1 MVTAPVSAM
10 RPEEHVGNFPRRLSN
25 ERDRRRMGRVIMT
38 SKQALVGLVLG
49 AAAAILGPMASPVSA
64 DTVKI
69 GFITS
74 YSGFLAQA
82 GDSMDKGVALYLK
95 THQADLP
102 PGVQIELIKRDD
114 TSSNADVGK
123 RLAQELITR
132 DHVQI
137 LAGVV
142 GSPIAAAIA
151 PLTAEAKV
159 PLVIMNAAGSAIPR
173 ISPYLVR
180 VSFTI
185 WQQAYPMGKWA
196 ARQGWKKGYTAVS
209 DFIPGHDGEAGFAK
223 GFTDAGGEMV
233 GAVQFPPANP
243 DFAPFVQRIKDAKPD
258 VVFVFVPGGK
268 QATGF
273 MKAWADLGL
282 TAAGVTLV
290 GTQDVVTD
298 DELPNMGEAP
308 LGIVTAGIYSV
319 AGKRP
324 QNAAFL
330 AAWSKEYGDTVIPN
344 YIAVGGWDG
353 MAAIFDVI
361 KQTKGSFD
369 GDQAMAILKTWKNPD
384 SPRGPIEIDPTTRDI
399 VQTVYIRRVERESG
413 RLANVEFD
421 STPRVK
427 DPWKELNPP
436 K

>member
-1 MVTAPVSAM
+1 MDL
-10 RPEEHVGNFPRRLSN
+10 RQG
-25 ERDRRRMGRVIMT
+25 
-38 SKQALVGLVLG
+38 LVGLLLG
-49 AAAAILGPMASPVSA
+49 VAAAMLSPVVAA
-64 DTVKI
+64 DTIKI

-82 GDSMDKGVALYLK
+82 GDSMDKGASLYLK
-95 THQADLP
+95 LHEKDLP
-102 PGVQIELIKRDD
+102 PGTKIELIKRDD

-132 DHVQI
+132 EHVQI
-137 LAGVV
+137 LAGLVA
-142 GSPIAAAIA
+142 SPIAAAIA
-151 PLTAEAKV
+151 PLTSEAKV

-173 ISPYLVR
+173 ISPYVVR

-196 ARQGWKKGYTAVS
+196 AQQGWKKGYTAVS

-223 GFTDAGGEMV
+223 GFTDAGGEML

-243 DFAPFVQRIKDAKPD
+243 DFAPFVQRIKDAKPN

-273 MKAWADLGL
+273 MKAWTDLGL
-282 TAAGVTLV
+282 NAAGIKLV
-290 GTQDVVTD
+290 GTQDIVTD

-324 QNAAFL
+324 QNQAFL
-330 AAWSKEYGDTVIPN
+330 DAWTKEYGEGVIPN

-353 MAAIFDVI
+353 MAAILDAI
-361 KQTKGSFD
+361 KQTKGTLD
-369 GDQAMAILKTWKNPD
+369 GDPTMAILKTWKNPE
-384 SPRGPIEIDPTTRDI
+384 SPRGPIEIDPATRDI
-399 VQTVYIRRVERESG
+399 VQTVYIRRVEKQNG

-421 STPRVK
+421 SIPLVK

>member
-1 MVTAPVSAM
+1 MTAT
-10 RPEEHVGNFPRRLSN
+10 R
-25 ERDRRRMGRVIMT
+25 
-38 SKQALVGLVLG
+38 GLAGLMLG
-49 AAAAILGPMASPVSA
+49 AVAALLSPMAAA
-64 DTVKI
+64 DTIKI

-82 GDSMDKGVALYLK
+82 GDTMDKGASLYLK
-95 THQADLP
+95 THEKDLP
-102 PGVQIELIKRDD
+102 PGVRIELVKRDD

-123 RLAQELITR
+123 RVAQELITR
-132 DHVQI
+132 DHVQV

-142 GSPIAAAIA
+142 ASPIAAAIA

-173 ISPYLVR
+173 ISPYVVR

-196 ARQGWKKGYTAVS
+196 AQQGWKKGYAAVS
-209 DFIPGHDGEAGFAK
+209 DFIPGHDGEAGFAR
-223 GFTDAGGEMV
+223 GFTDAGGEML
-233 GAVQFPPANP
+233 GAVQFPPVNP

-273 MKAWADLGL
+273 MKAWKDLGL
-282 TAAGVTLV
+282 GAAGVKLV
-290 GTQDVVTD
+290 GTQDIVTD
-298 DELPNMGEAP
+298 DELPNMGDAP

-324 QNAAFL
+324 QNQAFL
-330 AAWSKEYGDTVIPN
+330 DAWIREYGEAVIPN

-361 KQTKGSFD
+361 KQTKGAFD
-369 GDQAMAILKTWKNPD
+369 GDAAMSILKAWKNPD
-384 SPRGPIEIDPTTRDI
+384 SPRGPIEIDPATRDI
-399 VQTVYIRRVERESG
+399 VQTVYIRRVEKEGG
-413 RLANVEFD
+413 RLANVEFE
-421 STPRVK
+421 SIPLVK
-427 DPWKELNPP
+427 DPWKELNPA

>member
-1 MVTAPVSAM
+1 MAM
-10 RPEEHVGNFPRRLSN
+10 RQGV
-25 ERDRRRMGRVIMT
+25 
-38 SKQALVGLVLG
+38 VGLMF
-49 AAAAILGPMASPVSA
+49 AAATALLSTVASA
-64 DTVKI
+64 DTIKI

-82 GDSMDKGVALYLK
+82 GDSMDKGASLYLK
-95 THQADLP
+95 LHEKDLP
-102 PGVQIELIKRDD
+102 PGIKIELIKRDD

-137 LAGVV
+137 LAGLVA
-142 GSPIAAAIA
+142 SPIAAAIA

-173 ISPYLVR
+173 ISPYIVR

-196 ARQGWKKGYTAVS
+196 AQQGWKKGYTAVS
-209 DFIPGHDGEAGFAK
+209 DYIPGHDGEAGFAK

-273 MKAWADLGL
+273 MKAWTDLGL
-282 TAAGVTLV
+282 AAAGIKLV
-290 GTQDVVTD
+290 GTQDIVTD

-324 QNAAFL
+324 QNQAFL
-330 AAWSKEYGDTVIPN
+330 AAWTKDYGEAAIPN
-344 YIAVGGWDG
+344 YVAVGGWDG

-384 SPRGPIEIDPTTRDI
+384 SPRGPIEIDPATRDI
-399 VQTVYIRRVERESG
+399 VQTVYIRRVETENG

-421 STPRVK
+421 SIPLAK

>member
-1 MVTAPVSAM
+1 MDLA
-10 RPEEHVGNFPRRLSN
+10 R
-25 ERDRRRMGRVIMT
+25 
-38 SKQALVGLVLG
+38 ALVSLILG
-49 AAAAILGPMASPVSA
+49 AAAALLSPQAASA
-64 DTVKI
+64 DTIKI

-82 GDSMDKGVALYLK
+82 GDSMDKGAGLYLK
-95 THQADLP
+95 LHEKELP
-102 PGVQIELIKRDD
+102 PGVRIELLKRDD

-132 DHVQI
+132 DHVRI
-137 LAGVV
+137 LAGLVS
-142 GSPIAAAIA
+142 SPIAAAIA

-173 ISPYLVR
+173 ISPYVVR

-196 ARQGWKKGYTAVS
+196 AQQGWKKGYTAVS
-209 DFIPGHDGEAGFAK
+209 DFIPGHDGEAGFSK
-223 GFTDAGGEMV
+223 GFTDAGGAMA
-233 GAVQFPPANP
+233 GSVQFPPANP

-268 QATGF
+268 QATQF
-273 MKAWADLGL
+273 MKAWTDLGL
-282 TAAGVTLV
+282 AAAGVKLV

-308 LGIVTAGIYSV
+308 LGIVTAGTYSV

-324 QNAAFL
+324 QNQAFL
-330 AAWSKEYGDTVIPN
+330 DAWTKEYGEAVIPN
-344 YIAVGGWDG
+344 YIAVDGWDG
-353 MAAIFDVI
+353 MAAIVDVI
-361 KQTKGSFD
+361 KQTKGVFD
-369 GDQAMAILKTWKNPD
+369 GDQAIAILKAWKNPD
-384 SPRGPIEIDPTTRDI
+384 SPRGPIEIDPMTRDI
-399 VQTVYIRRVERESG
+399 VQTVYIRRVEKQNG
-413 RLANVEFD
+413 HLANVEFD
-421 STPRVK
+421 SIPLVK

>member
-1 MVTAPVSAM
+1 MITM
-10 RPEEHVGNFPRRLSN
+10 
-25 ERDRRRMGRVIMT
+25 
-38 SKQALVGLVLG
+38 KQGLVGLMLG
-49 AAAAILGPMASPVSA
+49 ATAAILCPMAPAAAA
-64 DTVKI
+64 DTIRI

-82 GDSMDKGVALYLK
+82 GDSMDKGVSLYLK
-95 THQADLP
+95 THEKDLP
-102 PGVQIELIKRDD
+102 PGVRIELIKRDD

-123 RLAQELITR
+123 RQAQELITR

-137 LAGVV
+137 LAGLVA
-142 GSPIAAAIA
+142 SPIAAAIA

-173 ISPYLVR
+173 ISPYVVR

-196 ARQGWKKGYTAVS
+196 AQQGWKKGYSAVS
-209 DFIPGHDGEAGFAK
+209 DYIPGHDGEAGFAK
-223 GFTDAGGEMV
+223 GFTDGGGEML
-233 GAVQFPPANP
+233 GSLQFPPANP

-273 MKAWADLGL
+273 MKAWTDLGL
-282 TAAGVTLV
+282 GAAGIKLV
-290 GTQDVVTD
+290 GTQDIVTD

-324 QNAAFL
+324 PNQAFL
-330 AAWSKEYGDTVIPN
+330 AAWTQEYGDGVIPN
-344 YIAVGGWDG
+344 YVAVGGWDG
-353 MAAIFDVI
+353 MAAIFGVI
-361 KQTKGSFD
+361 KQTGGTFD
-369 GDQAMAILKTWKNPD
+369 GDRAMAILKTWKNPD
-384 SPRGPIEIDPTTRDI
+384 SPRGPIEIDPATRDI
-399 VQTVYIRRVERESG
+399 VQTVYIRRVEQQNG

-421 STPRVK
+421 SIPLVK
-427 DPWKELNPP
+427 DPWKELNPA

>member
-1 MVTAPVSAM
+1 MDL
-10 RPEEHVGNFPRRLSN
+10 RQG
-25 ERDRRRMGRVIMT
+25 
-38 SKQALVGLVLG
+38 LVGLLLG
-49 AAAAILGPMASPVSA
+49 VAAAMLSPVVAA
-64 DTVKI
+64 DTIKI

-82 GDSMDKGVALYLK
+82 GDSMDKGATLYLK
-95 THQADLP
+95 LHEKDLP
-102 PGVQIELIKRDD
+102 PGTKIELIKRDD

-132 DHVQI
+132 EHVQI
-137 LAGVV
+137 LAGLVA
-142 GSPIAAAIA
+142 SPIAAAIA
-151 PLTAEAKV
+151 PLTSEAKV

-173 ISPYLVR
+173 ISPYVVR

-196 ARQGWKKGYTAVS
+196 AQQGWKKGYTAVS

-223 GFTDAGGEMV
+223 GFTDAGGEML

-273 MKAWADLGL
+273 MKAWTELGL
-282 TAAGVTLV
+282 NAAGIKLV
-290 GTQDVVTD
+290 GTQDIVTD

-324 QNAAFL
+324 QNQAFL
-330 AAWSKEYGDTVIPN
+330 DAWTKEYGEGVIPN

-353 MAAIFDVI
+353 MAAILDAI
-361 KQTKGSFD
+361 KQTKGTLD
-369 GDQAMAILKTWKNPD
+369 GDPTMAILKTWKNPE
-384 SPRGPIEIDPTTRDI
+384 SPRGPIEIDPATRDI
-399 VQTVYIRRVERESG
+399 VQTVYIRRVEKQNG

-421 STPRVK
+421 SIPLVK

>member
-1 MVTAPVSAM
+1 M
-10 RPEEHVGNFPRRLSN
+10 
-25 ERDRRRMGRVIMT
+25 
-38 SKQALVGLVLG
+38 KQGLVGLMLG
-49 AAAAILGPMASPVSA
+49 ATAAILCPMAPAAAA
-64 DTVKI
+64 DTIRI

-82 GDSMDKGVALYLK
+82 GDSMDKGVSLYLK
-95 THQADLP
+95 THEKDLP
-102 PGVQIELIKRDD
+102 PGVRIELIKRDD

-123 RLAQELITR
+123 RQAQELITR

-137 LAGVV
+137 LAGLVA
-142 GSPIAAAIA
+142 SPIAAAIA

-173 ISPYLVR
+173 ISPYVVR

-196 ARQGWKKGYTAVS
+196 AQQGWKKGYSAVS
-209 DFIPGHDGEAGFAK
+209 DYIPGHDGEAGFAK
-223 GFTDAGGEMV
+223 GFTDGGGEML
-233 GAVQFPPANP
+233 GSLQFPPANP

-273 MKAWADLGL
+273 MKAWTDLGL
-282 TAAGVTLV
+282 GAAGIKLV
-290 GTQDVVTD
+290 GTQDIVTD

-324 QNAAFL
+324 PNQAFL
-330 AAWSKEYGDTVIPN
+330 AAWTQEYGDGVIPN
-344 YIAVGGWDG
+344 YVAVGGWDG

-361 KQTKGSFD
+361 KQTGGTFD
-369 GDQAMAILKTWKNPD
+369 GDRAMAILKTWKNPD
-384 SPRGPIEIDPTTRDI
+384 SPRGPIEIDPATRDI
-399 VQTVYIRRVERESG
+399 VQTVYIRRVEQQNG

-421 STPRVK
+421 SIPLVK
-427 DPWKELNPP
+427 DPWKELNPA

>member
-1 MVTAPVSAM
+1 MITM
-10 RPEEHVGNFPRRLSN
+10 
-25 ERDRRRMGRVIMT
+25 
-38 SKQALVGLVLG
+38 KQGLVGLVLG
-49 AAAAILGPMASPVSA
+49 AAALLGPMAPAAVA
-64 DTVKI
+64 DIIKI

-82 GDSMDKGVALYLK
+82 GDSMDKGASLYLK
-95 THQADLP
+95 THEMDLP
-102 PGVQIELIKRDD
+102 PGVQVELIKRDD

-132 DHVQI
+132 DRVQI
-137 LAGVV
+137 LAGLVA
-142 GSPIAAAIA
+142 SPIAAAIA

-159 PLVIMNAAGSAIPR
+159 PLVLMNAAGSAIPR
-173 ISPYLVR
+173 ISPYVVR

-196 ARQGWKKGYTAVS
+196 AQQGWKKGYSAVS
-209 DFIPGHDGEAGFAK
+209 DYIPGHDGEAGFAK
-223 GFTDAGGEMV
+223 GFTDGGGEML
-233 GAVQFPPANP
+233 GSLQFPPANP

-273 MKAWADLGL
+273 MKAWTDLGL
-282 TAAGVTLV
+282 AAAGIKLV
-290 GTQDVVTD
+290 GTQDIVTD

-319 AGKRP
+319 ANSRP
-324 QNAAFL
+324 QNQVFL
-330 AAWSKEYGDTVIPN
+330 AAWTKEYGDRVIPN
-344 YIAVGGWDG
+344 YTAVGGWDG

-361 KQTKGSFD
+361 KQTKGAFD

-384 SPRGPIEIDPTTRDI
+384 SPRGPIEIDPATRDI
-399 VQTVYIRRVERESG
+399 VQTVYIRRVEQQNG

-421 STPRVK
+421 SIPLVK
-427 DPWKELNPP
+427 DPWKELNPA

>member
-1 MVTAPVSAM
+1 MAM
-10 RPEEHVGNFPRRLSN
+10 RQG
-25 ERDRRRMGRVIMT
+25 
-38 SKQALVGLVLG
+38 VLG
-49 AAAAILGPMASPVSA
+49 LMFAAATALLSPVASA
-64 DTVKI
+64 DTIKI

-82 GDSMDKGVALYLK
+82 GDSMDKGASLYLK
-95 THQADLP
+95 LHEKDLP
-102 PGVQIELIKRDD
+102 PGTKIELIRRDD

-137 LAGVV
+137 LAGLVA
-142 GSPIAAAIA
+142 SPIAAAIA

-159 PLVIMNAAGSAIPR
+159 PLVIMNAAGSAVPR
-173 ISPYLVR
+173 ISPYIVR

-196 ARQGWKKGYTAVS
+196 AQQGWKKGYTAVS
-209 DFIPGHDGEAGFAK
+209 DYIPGHDGEAGFAK
-223 GFTDAGGEMV
+223 GFTDGGGTMV

-273 MKAWADLGL
+273 MKAWTDLGL
-282 TAAGVTLV
+282 AAAGIKLV
-290 GTQDVVTD
+290 GTQDIVTD

-324 QNAAFL
+324 QNQAFL
-330 AAWSKEYGDTVIPN
+330 AAWTKDYGEAAIPN
-344 YIAVGGWDG
+344 YVAVGGWDG

-361 KQTKGSFD
+361 KGTKGSLD
-369 GDQAMAILKTWKNPD
+369 ADQTMAILKAWKNPD
-384 SPRGPIEIDPTTRDI
+384 SPRGPIEIDPATRDI
-399 VQTVYIRRVERESG
+399 VQTVYIRRVEKENG

-421 STPRVK
+421 RIPMVK

>member
-1 MVTAPVSAM
+1 MTIKPGFVS
-10 RPEEHVGNFPRRLSN
+10 L
-25 ERDRRRMGRVIMT
+25 T
-38 SKQALVGLVLG
+38 LG
-49 AAAAILGPMASPVSA
+49 IAAATLSLMPPAASA
-64 DTVKI
+64 DTIKI

-82 GDSMDKGVALYLK
+82 GDSMDKGASLYLK
-95 THQADLP
+95 IHEKDLP
-102 PGVQIELIKRDD
+102 PGVRIELIKRDD

-123 RLAQELITR
+123 RQAQELITR
-132 DHVQI
+132 DHVQM
-137 LAGVV
+137 LAGLVA
-142 GSPIAAAIA
+142 SPIAAAIA

-173 ISPYLVR
+173 ISPYVVR

-185 WQQAYPMGKWA
+185 WQQAYPLGKWA
-196 ARQGWKKGYTAVS
+196 AQQGWRKGYTAVS

-223 GFTDAGGEMV
+223 GFTDGGGEML
-233 GAVQFPPANP
+233 GSLQFPPANP

-273 MKAWADLGL
+273 MKAWTDLGL
-282 TAAGVTLV
+282 GAAGVKLV
-290 GTQDVVTD
+290 GTQDIVTD

-319 AGKRP
+319 AGERP
-324 QNAAFL
+324 QNQAFL
-330 AAWSKEYGDTVIPN
+330 AAWTKEYGDGVIPN
-344 YIAVGGWDG
+344 YVAVGGWDG
-353 MAAIFDVI
+353 MAAIFGVI
-361 KQTKGSFD
+361 KETGGVFD
-369 GDQAMAILKTWKNPD
+369 GDRALAILKTWKNPD
-384 SPRGPIEIDPTTRDI
+384 SPRGPIEIDPATRDI
-399 VQTVYIRRVERESG
+399 VQTVYIRRVEKQSG

-421 STPRVK
+421 SIPLVK
-427 DPWKELNPP
+427 DPWKELNPA

>member
-1 MVTAPVSAM
+1 
-10 RPEEHVGNFPRRLSN
+10 
-25 ERDRRRMGRVIMT
+25 MGLIAAAFL
-38 SKQALVGLVLG
+38 ALTGPG
-49 AAAAILGPMASPVSA
+49 AAA

-82 GDSMDKGVALYLK
+82 GDSMDKGASLYIKLHEK
-95 THQADLP
+95 DLP
-102 PGVQIELIKRDD
+102 SGTKIELLKRDD

-132 DHVQI
+132 DHVPI

-142 GSPIAAAIA
+142 ASPIAAAIA

-159 PLVIMNAAGSAIPR
+159 PLVLMNAAGSAIPR
-173 ISPYLVR
+173 ISPYVVR

-196 ARQGWKKGYTAVS
+196 AQQGWKKGYTAVS
-209 DFIPGHDGEAGFAK
+209 DFIPGHDGEAGFGK
-223 GFTDAGGEMV
+223 GFTDGGGEMV

-243 DFAPFVQRIKDAKPD
+243 DFAPFIQRIKDAKPD

-268 QATGF
+268 QASLF
-273 MKAWADLGL
+273 MKTWTDLGL
-282 TAAGVTLV
+282 TAAGIKLV
-290 GTQDVVTD
+290 GTQDIVTD
-298 DELPNMGEAP
+298 DELPNMGDAP
-308 LGIVTAGIYSV
+308 LGIVTSGIYSV

-324 QNAAFL
+324 QNQAFL
-330 AAWSKEYGDTVIPN
+330 DAWKKEYGEAVIPN
-344 YIAVGGWDG
+344 YVAVGGWDG

-361 KQTKGSFD
+361 KASKGSID
-369 GDQAMAILKTWKNPD
+369 GDQAMAILKSWKNPD
-384 SPRGPIEIDPTTRDI
+384 SPRGPIEIDPATRDI
-399 VQTVYIRRVERESG
+399 VQTVYIRRVEKQDG
-413 RLANVEFD
+413 HLANAEFD
-421 STPRVK
+421 SIPLVK

>member
-1 MVTAPVSAM
+1 MRLKLWALSLLATA
-10 RPEEHVGNFPRRLSN
+10 L
-25 ERDRRRMGRVIMT
+25 
-38 SKQALVGLVLG
+38 
-49 AAAAILGPMASPVSA
+49 ASPMPLEA
-64 DTVKI
+64 AETIKI
-69 GFITS
+69 GIITS

-82 GDSMDKGVALYLK
+82 GDSMDKGLSLYLK
-95 THQADLP
+95 THQKDLQ
-102 PGVQIELIKRDD
+102 PGVQIELVKRDD

-132 DHVQI
+132 EHVAI

-173 ISPYLVR
+173 ISPYVVR

-196 ARQGWKKGYTAVS
+196 AQQGWKKAYTAVS
-209 DFIPGHDGEAGFAK
+209 DFIPGHDGEGGFAK
-223 GFTDAGGEMV
+223 GFTDGGGEMV
-233 GAVQFPPANP
+233 GSVRFPPANP
-243 DFAPFVQRIKDAKPD
+243 DFAPFIQRIKDVKPD

-268 QATGF
+268 QATSF
-273 MKAWADLGL
+273 MKTWTDLGL
-282 TAAGVTLV
+282 KDAGIKLV
-290 GTQDVVTD
+290 GTQDIVTD

-324 QNAAFL
+324 QNEAFL
-330 AAWSKEYGDTVIPN
+330 GAWTREYGEAVIPN

-353 MAAIFDVI
+353 MTAIFEVI
-361 KQTKGSFD
+361 RETKGKFD

-384 SPRGPIEIDPTTRDI
+384 SPRGPIEIDPATRDI
-399 VQTVYIRRVERESG
+399 VQTVYIRRVEMENG

-421 STPRVK
+421 RILLVK
-427 DPWKELNPP
+427 DPWKELNPAQ
-436 K
+436 

>member
-1 MVTAPVSAM
+1 M
-10 RPEEHVGNFPRRLSN
+10 
-25 ERDRRRMGRVIMT
+25 
-38 SKQALVGLVLG
+38 KQGLVGLMLG
-49 AAAAILGPMASPVSA
+49 ATAAILCPMAPAAAA
-64 DTVKI
+64 DTIRI

-82 GDSMDKGVALYLK
+82 GDSMDKGVSLYLK
-95 THQADLP
+95 THEKDLP
-102 PGVQIELIKRDD
+102 PGVRIELIKRDD

-123 RLAQELITR
+123 RQAQELITR

-137 LAGVV
+137 LAGLVA
-142 GSPIAAAIA
+142 SPIAAAIA

-173 ISPYLVR
+173 ISPYVVR

-196 ARQGWKKGYTAVS
+196 AQQGWKKGYSAVS
-209 DFIPGHDGEAGFAK
+209 DYIPGHDGEAGFAK
-223 GFTDAGGEMV
+223 GFTDGGGEML
-233 GAVQFPPANP
+233 GSLQFPPANP

-258 VVFVFVPGGK
+258 VAFVFVPGGK

-273 MKAWADLGL
+273 MKAWTDLGL
-282 TAAGVTLV
+282 GAAGIKLV
-290 GTQDVVTD
+290 GTQDIVTD

-324 QNAAFL
+324 PNQAFL
-330 AAWSKEYGDTVIPN
+330 AAWTQEYGDGVIPN
-344 YIAVGGWDG
+344 YVAVGGWDG
-353 MAAIFDVI
+353 MAAIFGVI
-361 KQTKGSFD
+361 KQTGGTFD
-369 GDQAMAILKTWKNPD
+369 GDRAMAILKTWKNPD
-384 SPRGPIEIDPTTRDI
+384 SPRGPIEIDPATRDI
-399 VQTVYIRRVERESG
+399 VQTVYIRRVEQQNG

-421 STPRVK
+421 SIPLVK
-427 DPWKELNPP
+427 DPWKELNPA

>member
-1 MVTAPVSAM
+1 MD
-10 RPEEHVGNFPRRLSN
+10 L
-25 ERDRRRMGRVIMT
+25 
-38 SKQALVGLVLG
+38 KQGLVGLLLG
-49 AAAAILGPMASPVSA
+49 AAAAMPSSIAAA
-64 DTVKI
+64 DTIKI

-82 GDSMDKGVALYLK
+82 GDSMDKGASLHLK
-95 THQADLP
+95 LHEKDLP
-102 PGVQIELIKRDD
+102 PGTKIELIKRDD

-132 DHVQI
+132 EHVQI
-137 LAGVV
+137 LAGLVA
-142 GSPIAAAIA
+142 SPIAAAIA

-173 ISPYLVR
+173 ISPYVVR

-196 ARQGWKKGYTAVS
+196 AQQGWKKGYTAVS

-223 GFTDAGGEMV
+223 GFTDAGGEML

-273 MKAWADLGL
+273 MRAWTDLGL
-282 TAAGVTLV
+282 NAAGIKLV
-290 GTQDVVTD
+290 GTQDIVTD
-298 DELPNMGEAP
+298 DELPNMGDAP

-324 QNAAFL
+324 QNQAFL
-330 AAWSKEYGDTVIPN
+330 DAWTKEYGEAVIPN
-344 YIAVGGWDG
+344 YVAVGGWDG
-353 MAAIFDVI
+353 MAAIFDAI
-361 KQTKGSFD
+361 KQTKGTLD
-369 GDQAMAILKTWKNPD
+369 GDQAMAVLKTWKNPE
-384 SPRGPIEIDPTTRDI
+384 SPRGPIEIDPATRDI
-399 VQTVYIRRVERESG
+399 VQTVYIRRVEKESG

-421 STPRVK
+421 SIPLVK
-427 DPWKELNPP
+427 DPWKELNPA

>member
-1 MVTAPVSAM
+1 MDV
-10 RPEEHVGNFPRRLSN
+10 RQG
-25 ERDRRRMGRVIMT
+25 
-38 SKQALVGLVLG
+38 LVGLLLG
-49 AAAAILGPMASPVSA
+49 AAAAMLGPVAAA
-64 DTVKI
+64 DTIKI

-82 GDSMDKGVALYLK
+82 GDSMDKGASLYLK
-95 THQADLP
+95 LHEKDLP
-102 PGVQIELIKRDD
+102 PGTKIELIKRDD

-132 DHVQI
+132 EHVQI
-137 LAGVV
+137 LAGLVA
-142 GSPIAAAIA
+142 SPIAAAIA

-173 ISPYLVR
+173 ISPYVVR

-196 ARQGWKKGYTAVS
+196 AQQGWKKGYTAVS

-223 GFTDAGGEMV
+223 GFMDAGGEML

-273 MKAWADLGL
+273 MRAWTDLGL
-282 TAAGVTLV
+282 NAAGIKLV
-290 GTQDVVTD
+290 GTQDIVTD

-308 LGIVTAGIYSV
+308 LGIVTSGIYSV

-324 QNAAFL
+324 QNQAFL
-330 AAWSKEYGDTVIPN
+330 DAWTKEYGEAAIPN
-344 YIAVGGWDG
+344 YVAVGGWDG
-353 MAAIFDVI
+353 MAAISDVI
-361 KQTKGSFD
+361 KQSKGTFD
-369 GDQAMAILKTWKNPD
+369 GDQAMGILKSWKNPE
-384 SPRGPIEIDPTTRDI
+384 SPRGPIEIDSATRDI
-399 VQTVYIRRVERESG
+399 VQTVYIRRVEKQSG
-413 RLANVEFD
+413 RLVNVEFD
-421 STPRVK
+421 SIPLVK

>member
-1 MVTAPVSAM
+1 
-10 RPEEHVGNFPRRLSN
+10 
-25 ERDRRRMGRVIMT
+25 MT
-38 SKQALVGLVLG
+38 FKPWAVGLLAACAAMAG
-49 AAAAILGPMASPVSA
+49 APAPQASA
-64 DTVKI
+64 ETIKI

-82 GDSMDKGVALYLK
+82 GDSMDKGASLYLK
-95 THQADLP
+95 LHEKDLP
-102 PGVQIELIKRDD
+102 PGIQIELVKRDD

-132 DHVQI
+132 EHVQI

-142 GSPIAAAIA
+142 ASPIAAAIA

-173 ISPYLVR
+173 ISPYVVR
-180 VSFTI
+180 VSFTL

-196 ARQGWKKGYTAVS
+196 AQQGWKKAYTAVS
-209 DFIPGHDGEAGFAK
+209 DFIPGHDGEGGFTK
-223 GFTDAGGEMV
+223 GFTDGGGEMV
-233 GAVQFPPANP
+233 GSVRFPPANS
-243 DFAPFVQRIKDAKPD
+243 DFAPFIQRIKDVKPD

-268 QATGF
+268 QATSF
-273 MKAWADLGL
+273 MKTWTDLGL
-282 TAAGVTLV
+282 KEAGVKLV
-290 GTQDVVTD
+290 GTQDIVTD

-308 LGIVTAGIYSV
+308 IGIVTAGIYSV

-324 QNAAFL
+324 QNQAFL
-330 AAWSKEYGDTVIPN
+330 AAWTKEYGEAVIPN
-344 YIAVGGWDG
+344 YVAVGGWDG
-353 MAAIFDVI
+353 MTAIFDVI

-384 SPRGPIEIDPTTRDI
+384 SPRGPIEIDPETRDI
-399 VQTVYIRRVERESG
+399 VQTVYIRRVEMENG

-421 STPRVK
+421 SIPRVK
-427 DPWKELNPP
+427 DPWKELNPA

>member
-1 MVTAPVSAM
+1 MITM
-10 RPEEHVGNFPRRLSN
+10 
-25 ERDRRRMGRVIMT
+25 
-38 SKQALVGLVLG
+38 KQGLVGLMLG
-49 AAAAILGPMASPVSA
+49 AAAAILCPMAPAAAA
-64 DTVKI
+64 DTIRI

-82 GDSMDKGVALYLK
+82 GDSMDKGVSLYLK
-95 THQADLP
+95 THEKDLP
-102 PGVQIELIKRDD
+102 PGVRIELIKRDD

-123 RLAQELITR
+123 RQAQELITR

-137 LAGVV
+137 LAGLVA
-142 GSPIAAAIA
+142 SPIAAAIA

-173 ISPYLVR
+173 ISPYVVR

-196 ARQGWKKGYTAVS
+196 AQQGWKKGYSAVS

-223 GFTDAGGEMV
+223 GFTDGGGEML
-233 GAVQFPPANP
+233 GSLQFPPANP
-243 DFAPFVQRIKDAKPD
+243 DLAPFVQRIKDAKPD

-273 MKAWADLGL
+273 MKAWTDLGL
-282 TAAGVTLV
+282 GAAGIKLV
-290 GTQDVVTD
+290 GTQDIVTD

-324 QNAAFL
+324 PNQAFL
-330 AAWSKEYGDTVIPN
+330 AAWTQEYGDGVIPN
-344 YIAVGGWDG
+344 YVAVGGWDG

-361 KQTKGSFD
+361 KQTKGAFD
-369 GDQAMAILKTWKNPD
+369 GDRAMAILKTWKNPD
-384 SPRGPIEIDPTTRDI
+384 SPRGPIEIDPATRDI
-399 VQTVYIRRVERESG
+399 VQTVYIRRVEQQNG

-421 STPRVK
+421 SIPLVK
-427 DPWKELNPP
+427 DPWKELNPA

>member
-1 MVTAPVSAM
+1 M
-10 RPEEHVGNFPRRLSN
+10 L
-25 ERDRRRMGRVIMT
+25 
-38 SKQALVGLVLG
+38 LG
-49 AAAAILGPMASPVSA
+49 VAAAMPGSPGASA
-64 DTVKI
+64 DTIKI

-82 GDSMDKGVALYLK
+82 GDSMDKGASLYLK
-95 THQADLP
+95 LHEKGLP
-102 PGVQIELIKRDD
+102 PGTKIELIKRDD

-132 DHVQI
+132 EHVQI
-137 LAGVV
+137 LAGLVA
-142 GSPIAAAIA
+142 SPIAAAIA

-173 ISPYLVR
+173 ISPYVVR

-196 ARQGWKKGYTAVS
+196 AQQGWKKGYTAVS

-223 GFTDAGGEMV
+223 GFTDAGGEML

-273 MKAWADLGL
+273 MKAWTDLGL
-282 TAAGVTLV
+282 NAAGIKLV
-290 GTQDVVTD
+290 GTQDIVTD

-308 LGIVTAGIYSV
+308 LGIVTSGIYSV

-324 QNAAFL
+324 QNQAFL
-330 AAWSKEYGDTVIPN
+330 DAWTKEYGEGVIPN
-344 YIAVGGWDG
+344 YVAVGGWDG
-353 MAAIFDVI
+353 MAAIFDAI
-361 KQTKGSFD
+361 KQAKGTLD
-369 GDQAMAILKTWKNPD
+369 GDQAMAILKTWKNPE
-384 SPRGPIEIDPTTRDI
+384 SPRGPIEIDPATRDI
-399 VQTVYIRRVERESG
+399 VQTVYIRRVEKQNG
-413 RLANVEFD
+413 HLANVEFD
-421 STPRVK
+421 SIPLVK
-427 DPWKELNPP
+427 DPWKQLNPP

>member
-1 MVTAPVSAM
+1 MAGLLLSALAGLSGTPVA
-10 RPEEHVGNFPRRLSN
+10 
-25 ERDRRRMGRVIMT
+25 
-38 SKQALVGLVLG
+38 
-49 AAAAILGPMASPVSA
+49 SA
-64 DTVKI
+64 DTIKI

-82 GDSMDKGVALYLK
+82 GDSMDKGASLYIKLHEK
-95 THQADLP
+95 DLP
-102 PGVQIELIKRDD
+102 PGTTIELLKRDD

-137 LAGVV
+137 LAGLVA
-142 GSPIAAAIA
+142 SPIAAAIA

-173 ISPYLVR
+173 ISPYVVR

-196 ARQGWKKGYTAVS
+196 AQQGSKKAFTAVS

-223 GFTDAGGEMV
+223 GFTDGGGEML

-243 DFAPFVQRIKDAKPD
+243 DFAPFLQRIKDAKPD
-258 VVFVFVPGGK
+258 VVFVFLPGGK
-268 QATGF
+268 QATQF
-273 MKAWADLGL
+273 MKAWTDLGL
-282 TAAGVTLV
+282 AAAGIKLV
-290 GTQDVVTD
+290 GTQDIVTD
-298 DELPNMGEAP
+298 DELPNMGDAP

-324 QNAAFL
+324 QNQAFL
-330 AAWSKEYGDTVIPN
+330 DAWTKEYGEAVIPN

-353 MAAIFDVI
+353 MAAIFDAI
-361 KQTKGSFD
+361 KGTKGAVE
-369 GDQAMAILKTWKNPD
+369 GDAAMALLKTWKNPD
-384 SPRGPIEIDPTTRDI
+384 SPRGPIEIDPATRDI
-399 VQTVYIRRVERESG
+399 VQTVYIRRVERQNG

-421 STPRVK
+421 SIPGVK

>member
-1 MVTAPVSAM
+1 M
-10 RPEEHVGNFPRRLSN
+10 
-25 ERDRRRMGRVIMT
+25 DIGR
-38 SKQALVGLVLG
+38 GLVRLMLG
-49 AAAAILGPMASPVSA
+49 AAAVLLSLPAASA
-64 DTVKI
+64 DTIKI

-82 GDSMDKGVALYLK
+82 GDSMDKGASLYIKLHEK
-95 THQADLP
+95 DLP
-102 PGVQIELIKRDD
+102 AGTKVELLKRDD

-132 DHVQI
+132 EHVPI
-137 LAGVV
+137 LAGLVA
-142 GSPIAAAIA
+142 SPIAAAIA

-173 ISPYLVR
+173 ISPYVVR

-196 ARQGWKKGYTAVS
+196 AQQGWKKGYTAVS
-209 DFIPGHDGEAGFAK
+209 DYIPGHDGEAGFAK
-223 GFTDAGGEMV
+223 GFTNGGGEML

-273 MKAWADLGL
+273 MKAWTDLGL
-282 TAAGVTLV
+282 AAAGIKLV
-290 GTQDVVTD
+290 GPQDIVTD
-298 DELPNMGEAP
+298 DELPNMGDAP
-308 LGIVTAGIYSV
+308 LGIVTSGIYSV

-324 QNAAFL
+324 QNQAFL
-330 AAWSKEYGDTVIPN
+330 DAWTKEYGEAVIPN
-344 YIAVGGWDG
+344 YVAVGGWDG

-361 KQTKGSFD
+361 KGTKGAFD

-384 SPRGPIEIDPTTRDI
+384 SPRGPIEIDPATRDI
-399 VQTVYIRRVERESG
+399 VQTVYIRRVEKQNG
-413 RLANVEFD
+413 HLANVEFD
-421 STPRVK
+421 SIPLVK

>member
-1 MVTAPVSAM
+1 
-10 RPEEHVGNFPRRLSN
+10 
-25 ERDRRRMGRVIMT
+25 MGVR
-38 SKQALVGLVLG
+38 QGLVGLLLG
-49 AAAAILGPMASPVSA
+49 AAAAMLSPGAVA
-64 DTVKI
+64 DTIKI

-82 GDSMDKGVALYLK
+82 GDSMDKGASLYLK
-95 THQADLP
+95 LHEKDLQ
-102 PGVQIELIKRDD
+102 PGTKIELIKRDD

-132 DHVQI
+132 EHVQI
-137 LAGVV
+137 LAGLVA
-142 GSPIAAAIA
+142 SPIAAAIA

-173 ISPYLVR
+173 ISPYVVR

-185 WQQAYPMGKWA
+185 WQQAYPMGRWA
-196 ARQGWKKGYTAVS
+196 AQQGWKKGYTAVS

-223 GFTDAGGEMV
+223 GFTDAGGEML

-268 QATGF
+268 LATGF
-273 MKAWADLGL
+273 MKAWTDLGL
-282 TAAGVTLV
+282 NAAGIKLV
-290 GTQDVVTD
+290 GTQDIVTD

-324 QNAAFL
+324 QNQAFL
-330 AAWSKEYGDTVIPN
+330 DAWTKEYGEAVIPN
-344 YIAVGGWDG
+344 YVAVGGWDG
-353 MAAIFDVI
+353 MAAIFDAI
-361 KQTKGSFD
+361 KQTKGTLD
-369 GDQAMAILKTWKNPD
+369 GDPAMAILKTWKNPE
-384 SPRGPIEIDPTTRDI
+384 SPRGPIEIDPATRDI
-399 VQTVYIRRVERESG
+399 VQTVYIRRVEKENG
-413 RLANVEFD
+413 RLVNAEFD
-421 STPRVK
+421 SIPRVK

>member
-1 MVTAPVSAM
+1 MDL
-10 RPEEHVGNFPRRLSN
+10 RQG
-25 ERDRRRMGRVIMT
+25 
-38 SKQALVGLVLG
+38 LVGLLLG
-49 AAAAILGPMASPVSA
+49 AAAAMLGPVAAA
-64 DTVKI
+64 DTIKI

-82 GDSMDKGVALYLK
+82 GDSMDKGASLYLK
-95 THQADLP
+95 LHEKDLP
-102 PGVQIELIKRDD
+102 PGTKIELIKRDD

-132 DHVQI
+132 EHVQI
-137 LAGVV
+137 LAGLVA
-142 GSPIAAAIA
+142 SPIAAAIA

-159 PLVIMNAAGSAIPR
+159 PMVIMNAAGSAIPR
-173 ISPYLVR
+173 ISPYVVR

-196 ARQGWKKGYTAVS
+196 AQQGWKKGYTAVS

-223 GFTDAGGEMV
+223 GFTDAGGEML

-273 MKAWADLGL
+273 MKAWTDLGL
-282 TAAGVTLV
+282 NGAGIKLV
-290 GTQDVVTD
+290 GTQDIVTD
-298 DELPNMGEAP
+298 DELPNMGDAP
-308 LGIVTAGIYSV
+308 LGIVTSGIYSI

-324 QNAAFL
+324 QNQAFL
-330 AAWSKEYGDTVIPN
+330 DAWTKEYGEAVIPN
-344 YIAVGGWDG
+344 YVAVGGWDG
-353 MAAIFDVI
+353 MAAIFDAI
-361 KQTKGSFD
+361 KQTKGTLD
-369 GDQAMAILKTWKNPD
+369 GDQAMAILKTWKNAE
-384 SPRGPIEIDPTTRDI
+384 SPRGPIEIDPATRDI
-399 VQTVYIRRVERESG
+399 VQTVYIRRVEKQNG
-413 RLANVEFD
+413 HLANVEFD
-421 STPRVK
+421 SIPLVK

>member
-1 MVTAPVSAM
+1 M
-10 RPEEHVGNFPRRLSN
+10 
-25 ERDRRRMGRVIMT
+25 
-38 SKQALVGLVLG
+38 KQGLVGLMLG
-49 AAAAILGPMASPVSA
+49 ATAAILCLMAPAAAA
-64 DTVKI
+64 DTIRI

-82 GDSMDKGVALYLK
+82 GDSMDKGVSLYLK
-95 THQADLP
+95 THEKDLP
-102 PGVQIELIKRDD
+102 PGVRIELIKRDD

-123 RLAQELITR
+123 RQAQELITR

-137 LAGVV
+137 LAGLVA
-142 GSPIAAAIA
+142 SPIAAAIA

-173 ISPYLVR
+173 ISPYVVR

-196 ARQGWKKGYTAVS
+196 AQQGWKKGYSAVS
-209 DFIPGHDGEAGFAK
+209 DYIPGHDGEAGFAK
-223 GFTDAGGEMV
+223 GFTDGGGEML
-233 GAVQFPPANP
+233 GSLQFPPANP

-273 MKAWADLGL
+273 MKAWTDLGL
-282 TAAGVTLV
+282 GAAGIKLV
-290 GTQDVVTD
+290 GTQDIVTD

-324 QNAAFL
+324 PNQAFL
-330 AAWSKEYGDTVIPN
+330 AAWTQEYGDGVIPN
-344 YIAVGGWDG
+344 YVAVGGWDG
-353 MAAIFDVI
+353 MAAIFGVI
-361 KQTKGSFD
+361 KQTGGTFD
-369 GDQAMAILKTWKNPD
+369 GDRAMAILKTWKNPD
-384 SPRGPIEIDPTTRDI
+384 SPRGPIEIDPATRDI
-399 VQTVYIRRVERESG
+399 VQTVYIRRVEQQNG

-421 STPRVK
+421 SIPLVK
-427 DPWKELNPP
+427 DPWKELNPA